1 MNNEYFNNTLVKL
14 LVEAEIE
21 IQRKIKNGEY
31 KDRFKKGMTVEEILE
46 EMNKNNNGNRNE

>member
-1 MNNEYFNNTLVKL
+1 MENEYFNNTLVKL

-21 IQRKIKNGEY
+21 IQRKIKNGEQ